1 MTLLDDLDA
10 NLQGGRKGSQYL
22 RLRAVALALRALR
35 LRAVA
40 LALRALRLR
49 AKLDVS
55 RYRAHAPRA
64 LALRVQLPPYRG
76 YLRS

>member
-22 RLRAVALALRALR
+22 RLRAVALALRD
-35 LRAVA
+35 
-40 LALRALRLR
+40 LRLR

-55 RYRAHAPRA
+55 RYRAHAPRSA
-64 LALRVQLPPYRG
+64 CASRTIAAV
-76 YLRS
+76 